1 MVATLDFSL
10 EPLSLRDRYHGV
22 LLGVACGDALGGPV
36 EFVHRVDIAERF
48 PDGVREFVG
57 GGWLDL
63 DPGEITDD
71 TQQTLILCRA
81 LTEDGLDLPAFG
93 EGLLEWFR
101 SAPKD
106 IGNTTVIA
114 LRALATGTSPS
125 ESGEVAL
132 ATRGERG
139 AAANGAVMRCAPVAL
154 RFRTDTAALVQAS
167 LESARVTH
175 AESRAAWG
183 AVAVNQAIVHLLN
196 EGTIAAAPAAAVT
209 GIPDQR
215 VTEAVLAA
223 AAMPR
228 DEVAAGGFVLETV
241 AASFWALANFP
252 TAEEIIV
259 QAVSLGDDADSTGAV
274 AGALAGAAFGA
285 QGLPGRWREHV
296 QYREELNEQADRIL
310 ALSGSSRY
318 SGGSA
323 NFR

>member
-1 MVATLDFSL
+1 MVATLDL
-10 EPLSLRDRYHGV
+10 TVPPLSLQDRYQGV

-36 EFVHRVDIAERF
+36 EFIKRPEIMERF

-81 LTEDGLDLPAFG
+81 LTAEGLDLAAFG

-106 IGNTTVIA
+106 IGNTTVVA
-114 LRALATGTSPS
+114 LRALASGTSPAQ
-125 ESGEVAL
+125 SGEVAL
-132 ATRGERG
+132 AERGDRG

-154 RFRTDTAALVQAS
+154 RFRNDPAGLVQAS
-167 LESARVTH
+167 LDSARVTH

-183 AVAVNQAIVHLLN
+183 AVAVNQALVHLLN
-196 EGTIAAAPAAAVT
+196 GGDIADASAAAIV

-215 VTEAVLAA
+215 VRDVVLAA
-223 AAMPR
+223 AAMSR
-228 DEVAAGGFVLETV
+228 DEVRAGGYVLETV
-241 AASFWALANFP
+241 GAAFWALSNFP
-252 TAEEIIV
+252 DAEEIIV

-285 QGLPGRWREHV
+285 QTLPTRWRERV
-296 QYREELNEQADRIL
+296 QFRVELIAQAERIL
-310 ALSGSSRY
+310 ALSKNDR
-318 SGGSA
+318 
-323 NFR
+323 

>member
-1 MVATLDFSL
+1 MVATLDLSVPPPSL
-10 EPLSLRDRYHGV
+10 QDRYRGV

-36 EFVHRVDIAERF
+36 EFLKRADIAQRF

-81 LTEDGLDLPAFG
+81 LTEGGLDLAAFG
-93 EGLLEWFR
+93 EGLLEWYR

-106 IGNTTVIA
+106 IGNTTVVA
-114 LRALATGTSPS
+114 LRALASGVSPA
-125 ESGEVAL
+125 ESGEIAL
-132 ATRGERG
+132 AERGERG

-154 RFRTDTAALVQAS
+154 RFCIDPARLVQAT

-183 AVAVNQAIVHLLN
+183 AVAVNQALVHLLN
-196 EGTIAAAPAAAVT
+196 GGDLADAPAAAID

-223 AAMPR
+223 SALSR
-228 DEVAAGGFVLETV
+228 DEVAAGGYVLETV
-241 AASFWALANFP
+241 GASFWALANFP
-252 TAEEIIV
+252 SAEEIIV

-285 QGLPGRWREHV
+285 HALPERWREHV
-296 QYREELNEQADRIL
+296 QYRDELVEQADRLL
-310 ALSGSSRY
+310 ALAGR
-318 SGGSA
+318 A
-323 NFR
+323 D

>member
-1 MVATLDFSL
+1 MVATLDLPAS
-10 EPLSLRDRYHGV
+10 PLSLQDRYRGV

-36 EFVHRVDIAERF
+36 EFVKRADIAERF

-81 LTEDGLDLPAFG
+81 LSAEGLDLAAFG

-106 IGNTTVIA
+106 IGNTTVVA
-114 LRALATGTSPS
+114 LRALAAGASVG
-125 ESGEVAL
+125 ESGEIAL
-132 ATRGERG
+132 AARGERG
-139 AAANGAVMRCAPVAL
+139 AAANGAVMRCAPIAL
-154 RFRTDTAALVQAS
+154 RFRNDPAGLVQAS
-167 LESARVTH
+167 LDSARVTH

-196 EGTIAAAPAAAVT
+196 GGAIAGAPAAAVA
-209 GIPDQR
+209 GVPDQR
-215 VTEAVLAA
+215 VTEAVLGA

-228 DEVAAGGFVLETV
+228 NEVNAGGYVLDTV
-241 AASFWALANFP
+241 GASFWALANFP

-285 QGLPGRWREHV
+285 QALPGRWCEHV
-296 QYREELNEQADRIL
+296 QYRDELILQADRIF
-310 ALSGSSRY
+310 ALSVGAR
-318 SGGSA
+318 
-323 NFR
+323 